1 MQTDFIFHGDGEKE
15 TDNDP
20 DEEKDEHDEV
30 GVGHPCMTNN
40 TILQLTLTIKMKT
53 NDDDN
58 LKGWVKGDAADGR
71 FRQFVNF
78 GWKRCTDAKPVGGDT
93 CQTAGKG
100 LLTG

>member
-1 MQTDFIFHGDGEKE
+1 
-15 TDNDP
+15 
-20 DEEKDEHDEV
+20 
-30 GVGHPCMTNN
+30 
-40 TILQLTLTIKMKT
+40 MKT